1 KDAESFAKSQW
12 QLKLVLLFG
21 KNSDR
26 ELKMIR
32 SFIAFEIPHEIR
44 AKIHETFAPVRRQM
58 SGVKWVEVQGMH
70 LTLRFLGP
78 VEEKLLEESIIPI
91 LEKISGDE
99 LGFSLEVKGVG
110 VFPSLSK
117 PRVFWLGMDDGQD
130 RLKRLQ
136 VKIEGAVSKLPV
148 HQEERAFHPHLTLGR
163 IKVPDRKNPWAR
175 VLEEYEKIDF
185 GSFPAAHVILFK
197 SELTRAGA
205 VYTKLREFKM
215 K

>member
-1 KDAESFAKSQW
+1 
-12 QLKLVLLFG
+12 
-21 KNSDR
+21 
-26 ELKMIR
+26 MIR
-32 SFIAFEIPHEIR
+32 SFIAFEIPEEIR
-44 AKIHETFAPVRRQM
+44 AKVHETFAPVRRQM
-58 SGVKWVEVQGMH
+58 SGVKWVEPQGMH

-78 VEEKLLEESIIPI
+78 VEEAVIEGSIAPLLEKVSADESSF
-91 LEKISGDE
+91 L
-99 LGFSLEVKGVG
+99 LQVKGVG

-117 PRVFWLGMDDGQD
+117 PRVFWLGMDDGQG

-136 VKIEGAVSKLPV
+136 IKIEAGVSKLPV

-163 IKVPDRKNPWAR
+163 VKVPDRKNPWAR

-197 SELTRAGA
+197 SELTRGGA